1 MNRGADVVLI
11 QEGTVRARPQLRGSL
26 RFVRTKPMGAI
37 SVVLLVAMI
46 VAAIFAPIVAPY
58 GPLRTHAAAPFAS
71 PNSHFLLGTD
81 NLGRDTLSRIIY
93 GARVSLKVG
102 MIVVVTSLFIGVLV
116 GLLSG
121 YVEGWPDMVL
131 QRIADIF
138 MAFPGIIL
146 ALAVMSVMGIGI
158 TSVIVALT
166 VTSWPGNSRV
176 VRGAVLSVKSSA
188 YIDAARA
195 LGAHDV
201 RIVVSHVL
209 PNVAAP
215 IIILGTVALGNV
227 ILAEAALSFLG
238 LGIPPPTPSWGG
250 DLSGAGR
257 QYFQTVPWLAIC
269 PGVAISLAVLAFNLF
284 GDALRDTWDPRLR
297 RSR

>member
-1 MNRGADVVLI
+1 
-11 QEGTVRARPQLRGSL
+11 
-26 RFVRTKPMGAI
+26 MGAI